1 MAGNED
7 RGGIQELINTIKAAR
22 IPIICICNDRQH
34 IKIRSL
40 ANYCFDLRFGRP
52 NIMQI
57 RAALMGVCFREGVKI
72 APDVLDQIIVGANYD
87 IRQCLNNL
95 SMWSS
100 TSKVMSKEANAK
112 DIERAMKD
120 VRMNPFEALKQ
131 TFVVEPDKPR
141 KTVTEKLEL
150 FFTDYSLMP
159 LLIHENYLHAQPSN
173 LVGANAKQRSMSHLN
188 LINKSIDSIL
198 EGDRISRLM
207 RTANNWSLLTPFAIF
222 STVVPGETLS
232 GQMSRLTAY
241 PSWFGKNSK
250 QGRVVSSFSLMLFN
264 Y

>member
-7 RGGIQELINTIKAAR
+7 RGGIQELINTIKQAR

-34 IKIRSL
+34 VKIRSL

-52 NIMQI
+52 NVMQV

-72 APDVLDQIIVGANYD
+72 TPEVLDQIIIGANYD

-100 TSKVMSKEANAK
+100 TSKVLSKERNSS

-120 VRMNPFEALKQ
+120 IRMNPFEALKQ
-131 TFVVEPDKPR
+131 SFVIDPGQPR
-141 KTVTEKLEL
+141 KSLVDKMEL

-159 LLIHENYLHAQPSN
+159 LLVHENYLHVQPAR
-173 LVGANAKQRSMSHLN
+173 LEGANAKQKSLCHLD
-188 LINKSIDSIL
+188 LLRQSIESIC
-198 EGDRISRLM
+198 EGDRIGRLM
-207 RTANNWSLLTPFAIF
+207 RTSNNWSLLTPIAVF
-222 STVVPGETLS
+222 SSVVPGEKLT
-232 GQMSRLTAY
+232 GQLNRMTAF

-250 QGRVVSSFSLMLFN
+250 QGRVVSLSN
-264 Y
+264 I

>member
-7 RGGIQELINTIKAAR
+7 RGGIQELINTIKSSR

-34 IKIRSL
+34 VKIRSL

-72 APDVLDQIIVGANYD
+72 APDVLDQIIIGANYD

-100 TSKVMSKEANAK
+100 TSKVLSKEANSK
-112 DIERAMKD
+112 DIEKAMKD

-141 KTVTEKLEL
+141 KTITEKMEL

-159 LLIHENYLHAQPSN
+159 LLTHENYLFVQPSK
-173 LVGANAKQRSMSHLN
+173 VEGSNAKQKSLSHLN
-188 LINKSIDSIL
+188 LLNKSIESML
-198 EGDRISRLM
+198 EGDRMSKLM
-207 RTANNWSLLTPFAIF
+207 RTTNNWSLLTPIAIF

-232 GQMSRLTAY
+232 GQLNRMTAF

-250 QGRVVSSFSLMLFN
+250 QGRTVS
-264 Y
+264 